1 MSLFPTM
8 PEKRAETPAALQPLA
23 ERMRPR
29 TLDEFMGQEKL
40 LGPGK
45 PLRVQIESDN
55 LSSML
60 FWGPPGCGKTTLA
73 RVIARLTKSEFV
85 AFSAVLSGI
94 KEIKEV
100 MAEAEKRSQRGYRTI
115 VFVDEVHRFNKA
127 QQDAFLPHV
136 EAGHI
141 LFIGA
146 TTENPSFEVISPLLS
161 RTKVYVLESLTT
173 PQIVELLGRALEDKE
188 RGLGNER
195 IQIGGEERAEQR
207 GPGGGA
213 DSEEVRTGEETPGQT
228 PKGLKPKTEEAEI
241 SGLKFGRPGE
251 KPKSLP
257 VADSAKEGAH
267 ETELQGKYQG
277 SQADVSPPQDLLWKI
292 AAFANGD
299 ARTAYNTLELCV
311 RSAKPET
318 TDRSAGIKASTELK
332 TEQRGKNRPFEGHA
346 EQDAG
351 TTSAK
356 GVKRITAQ
364 LLEDVL
370 QRKML
375 RYDKAGEEHYNLI
388 SALHKSVRNSDPD
401 AALYWLARM
410 VESGED
416 PLYLARRMVRMA
428 SEDIGLAE
436 PGALAVTLAAKEAFD
451 FLGAPEGYLAL
462 AQAVVYLSLAPKS
475 NSLYVGYGKVIE
487 DVRKTEA
494 DPVPLHLRNAVTGL
508 MKSIGYGE
516 GYKYAHN
523 FTEKVTDMMC
533 LPENLS
539 GRVYYQPGEQGFEAR
554 LRARMEEIRKSKM
567 ARAT

>member
-1 MSLFPTM
+1 LGLRYTYRVMSLFPTM
-8 PEKRAETPAALQPLA
+8 PEKSVETPAALQPLA

-29 TLDEFMGQEKL
+29 KLDEFVGQEKL

-73 RVIARLTKSEFV
+73 RVIARLTRSEFV
-85 AFSAVLSGI
+85 SFSAVLSGI

-100 MAEAEKRSQRGYRTI
+100 MAEAERRSRSGHRTI

-173 PQIVELLGRALEDKE
+173 PQIVELLKRAMEDKE
-188 RGLGNER
+188 RGLGNEK
-195 IQIGGEERAEQR
+195 IEM
-207 GPGGGA
+207 
-213 DSEEVRTGEETPGQT
+213 SE
-228 PKGLKPKTEEAEI
+228 
-241 SGLKFGRPGE
+241 
-251 KPKSLP
+251 
-257 VADSAKEGAH
+257 
-267 ETELQGKYQG
+267 
-277 SQADVSPPQDLLWKI
+277 DLLFRL
-292 AAFANGD
+292 ASFANGD
-299 ARTAYNTLELCV
+299 ARAAYNTLELCV
-311 RSAKPET
+311 RSAKPEN
-318 TDRSAGIKASTELK
+318 TENPGAKPAL
-332 TEQRGKNRPFEGHA
+332 
-346 EQDAG
+346 G
-351 TTSAK
+351 TSMVRK
-356 GVKRITAQ
+356 ITGE

-375 RYDKAGEEHYNLI
+375 RYDKAGEEHFNLI

-410 VESGED
+410 IESGED
-416 PLYLARRMVRMA
+416 ALYLARRMVRMA

-436 PGALAVTLAAKEAFD
+436 PGALTVTLAAKEAFD
-451 FLGAPEGYLAL
+451 FLGAPEGHLAL
-462 AQAVVYLSLAPKS
+462 AQAAVYLALAPKS
-475 NSLYVGYGKVIE
+475 NALYVGYGNVLE
-487 DVRKTEA
+487 DVRRTEA

-508 MKSIGYGE
+508 MKNIGYGE
-516 GYKYAHN
+516 GYKYAHSLE
-523 FTEKVTDMMC
+523 EKVTDMRC
-533 LPENLS
+533 LPDNLS
-539 GRVYYQPGEQGFEAR
+539 GRRYYKPSEQGFEAR
-554 LRARMEEIRKSKM
+554 LRVRMEEIRKIK
-567 ARAT
+567 AAKTG